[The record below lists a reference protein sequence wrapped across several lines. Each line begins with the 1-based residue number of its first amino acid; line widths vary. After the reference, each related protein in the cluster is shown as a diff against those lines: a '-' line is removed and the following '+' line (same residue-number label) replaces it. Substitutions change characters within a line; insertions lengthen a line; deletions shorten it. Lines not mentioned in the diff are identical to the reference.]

1 MLSIDHWN
9 VLGLEYIG
17 LAPGFVREVV
27 EVYDAWKGK
36 DSVPMKVQELMM
48 VLRIEVSGRYNVNDF
63 PKEKPKLK
71 IFRDTR
77 LG

>member
-1 MLSIDHWN
+1 
-9 VLGLEYIG
+9 LGLEYIG

-48 VLRIEVSGRYNVNDF
+48 VLRIEVSRRYNVNDF

-71 IFRDTR
+71 MFRDTR

>member
-1 MLSIDHWN
+1 M
-9 VLGLEYIG
+9 GLEYIG

-36 DSVPMKVQELMM
+36 ESVPMKVQELMM
-48 VLRIEVSGRYNVNDF
+48 VLRIEVSRRYNVDAS
-63 PKEKPKLK
+63 PQEKPKLK

>member
-1 MLSIDHWN
+1 
-9 VLGLEYIG
+9 LGLEYIG

-36 DSVPMKVQELMM
+36 ESVPMKVQELMM
-48 VLRIEVSGRYNVNDF
+48 VLRIEVSRRYNVDAS
-63 PKEKPKLK
+63 PQEKPKLK

>member
-1 MLSIDHWN
+1 
-9 VLGLEYIG
+9 LGLEYIG

-48 VLRIEVSGRYNVNDF
+48 VLRIEVSRRYDVDAS
-63 PKEKPKLK
+63 PQEKPKLK